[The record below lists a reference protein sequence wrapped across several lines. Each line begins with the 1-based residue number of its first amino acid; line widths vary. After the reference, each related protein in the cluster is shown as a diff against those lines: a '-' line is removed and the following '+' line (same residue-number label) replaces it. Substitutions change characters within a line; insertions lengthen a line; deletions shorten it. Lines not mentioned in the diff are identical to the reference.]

1 MIRRY
6 ALAALP
12 AIPSMILTLNMVLF
26 ALFGIGFL
34 PEVSGD
40 GMALAC
46 MFVWLG
52 GYVLAAVVFF
62 NVKDSYGNG

>member
-1 MIRRY
+1 MIRRL

-26 ALFGIGFL
+26 ALFGVGFL

-40 GMALAC
+40 GMALARLL
-46 MFVWLG
+46 VWLG

-62 NVKDSYGNG
+62 KYKDPYGN